1 MMMLIAIA
9 GWLLFGASVAA
20 AWLQIKR
27 IESNIDDL
35 ERQYKQ
41 EIDEAEQHYASLQIK
56 FERYRR
62 RYKIAKEVEREVK
75 KIHGEE

>member
-35 ERQYKQ
+35 ERSSSSD
-41 EIDEAEQHYASLQIK
+41 I
-56 FERYRR
+56 
-62 RYKIAKEVEREVK
+62 
-75 KIHGEE
+75 GEGTKSPKR